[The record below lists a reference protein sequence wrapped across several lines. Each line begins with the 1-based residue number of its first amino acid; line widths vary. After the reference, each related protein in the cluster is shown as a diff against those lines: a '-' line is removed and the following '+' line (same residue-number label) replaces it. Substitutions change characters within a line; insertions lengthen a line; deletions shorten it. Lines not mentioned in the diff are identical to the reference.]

1 MTTVNNETL
10 LREAYIYNPD
20 TFYDKGQEAK
30 DQGSILFQFIRSLR
44 PGMDMASIMCPTFVI
59 RPISFLEFLA
69 IYTQPNQTLLNAS
82 YQPDPEKRIIDMT
95 VWILATLT
103 VTPQNGFAGIKPY
116 NPVLG
121 EQFHCSWEH
130 DDSSV
135 TELHSEQVS
144 HHPPI
149 SALEFRNRKH
159 GIHYVSTGEFKAKF
173 RGNYVDSCV
182 EGLHIL
188 HLESIGESYQIV
200 WPTLVARGIMW
211 GNARI
216 EHGSNLS
223 ITCDKTGYK
232 AVINFDYSDHKL
244 LGHIFKGK
252 ERVIKIEGEL
262 TGTVHTKDERTKE
275 KKIILDVSTQKREK
289 YVVADIT
296 KQSENFSRRI
306 WHPVTYALKTGDLDK
321 AAKYK
326 TEIEEHQRKL
336 AKARKE
342 KQETWIPKL
351 FFDTNQRTDT
361 GVPVYS
367 FREGSTENIS
377 TIEEQVENLDLD

>member
-1 MTTVNNETL
+1 MTTPDIESL
-10 LREAYIYNPD
+10 QRESHIYNPE
-20 TFYDKGQEAK
+20 TFYDKGTEGK
-30 DQGSILFQFIRSLR
+30 DAGSVLFQFIRSLR

-69 IYTQPNQTLLNAS
+69 IYTQPNQTLINAAS
-82 YQPDPEKRIIDMT
+82 QKDPEKRMLDLT
-95 VWILATLT
+95 TWILATLT

-121 EQFHCSWEH
+121 EQFHCNWEH
-130 DDSSV
+130 EDSSV

-149 SALEFRNRKH
+149 TALEFRNKKH

-182 EGLHIL
+182 EGLHVL
-188 HLESIGESYQIV
+188 HLENIGESYEIV

-216 EHGSNLS
+216 EHGSNLT
-223 ITCDKTGYK
+223 ITCASTGYK
-232 AVINFDYSDHKL
+232 ALINFDHSDHKL
-244 LGHIFKGK
+244 SGHIFKGK
-252 ERVIKIEGEL
+252 DKVLKIEGEL
-262 TGTVHTKDERTKE
+262 TGVIQTKDERTKE
-275 KKIILDVSTQKREK
+275 KRVLLDVSTQKREK
-289 YVVADIT
+289 YVVEDIS
-296 KQSENFSRRI
+296 KQAENASRRV

-321 AAKYK
+321 AAKFK

-336 AKARKE
+336 AKQRKE
-342 KQETWIPKL
+342 NQETWIPKL
-351 FFDTNQRTDT
+351 FIDTNQRTDT
-361 GVPVYS
+361 GVPVFS
-367 FREGSTENIS
+367 FREGSTDSLNG
-377 TIEEQVENLDLD
+377 IEEAVENLDLD